1 MSVAESIAPEIP
13 DADAVRLRLAVLLTE
28 TGVLR
33 AQLRV
38 SQRCERER
46 ERLQRQGLLTEKR
59 SDRHAERSS

>member
-13 DADAVRLRLAVLLTE
+13 DVDAVRRRLAVLLTE
-28 TGVLR
+28 AGVLR

-46 ERLQRQGLLTEKR
+46 DRLKRQGLLTEKVSEPR
-59 SDRHAERSS
+59 